1 MTSEECTQFRNRIFR
16 QHMITAAPST
26 IVTLAIIIT
35 SQLLLREERKGLL
48 RTNEELQAAVQH
60 LPKRLEEE
68 KEKLL
73 GTFQQV
79 IDDAI
84 VSLKENLCGN

>member
-1 MTSEECTQFRNRIFR
+1 
-16 QHMITAAPST
+16 MITAAPST